1 MSTITSTG
9 LGSGLDINTIVT
21 AIVDAEKDPVT
32 LKINT
37 STGKATAMISAY
49 GLLNSELSLFKDSYE
64 DLSRTSSFS
73 AATASS
79 SDSSILDATL
89 GIGAATGSWEFEIK
103 QRAQA
108 QTIVTSSANSYS
120 EASSEIGTGVI
131 TFEYGT
137 YNDDG
142 SFSINPDKALET
154 LTIDTSNNSLDK
166 MRDAINEGD
175 YSVSASI
182 INDGTNYRLV
192 LTNKETGEASA
203 MQMTVVD
210 DDGDNSDAS
219 GLSVFTYSADIKHL
233 DETVTAQDAKIVM
246 DGIEITRS
254 SNEITSVI
262 EGVTLNIN
270 GATEVGE
277 TVSLTIDQDTST
289 VEEQLEAFVEN
300 YNNTIT
306 KMNSLT
312 LDGGENGTDGALNGD
327 STVRNIQ
334 NQMRSILNTMVDH
347 IDGPIHSFAD
357 LGFLT
362 NRDGTLSIDTTLLI
376 NEDGSTSTHTRFS
389 DAMANHMDSVA
400 DFFTASGGA
409 SDSLIS
415 FESNSGLTEPGSY
428 DIEVTKLATQ
438 GQLTGIAHSAF
449 PIVINANN
457 DTFKLRLDGFLSE
470 DITLSS
476 QTYNSIEELT
486 TELQSK
492 INSDPNFVQNGL
504 NVSIIEDAG
513 VISIVSNSYGSSST
527 VAITEMENSS
537 FATLL
542 GLTMSGGGSTNITGE
557 DAEGLI
563 DGNVAYGDGQ
573 FLLSEKGDSTG
584 IKVLINGGALG
595 ERGQVTYAEGMSSLM
610 NNILDGIIDNNIS
623 STDGDIGYSGSIID
637 GKIDSLY
644 KQITI
649 DDEKL
654 ESLTYKM
661 DKLETRLY
669 KQFNAMDIAV
679 SNLSN
684 IMEYLES
691 ALAAL
696 PGYTN
701 D

>member
-1 MSTITSTG
+1 MSSITSTG
-9 LGSGLDINTIVT
+9 LGSGLDINAIVT
-21 AIVDAEKDPVT
+21 AIVGAEKDPA
-32 LKINT
+32 LAKMIK
-37 STGKATAMISAY
+37 SSGQATAMISAY
-49 GLLNSELSLFKDSYE
+49 GMLNSELSAFKSSYSE
-64 DLSRTSSFS
+64 LGRSSSFS
-73 AATASS
+73 AASASS
-79 SDSSILDATL
+79 SDSSILDAKL
-89 GIGAATGSWEFEIK
+89 GIGAATGSWEFEVK

-108 QTIVTSSANSYS
+108 QTIVTSSANSYA

-131 TFEYGT
+131 KFEFGT

-142 SFSINPDKALET
+142 SFSINPDKAFET

-210 DDGDNSDAS
+210 DDGDNSDTS
-219 GLSVFTYSADIKHL
+219 GLSAFTYSATVKHL
-233 DETVTAQDAKIVM
+233 DETATAQGAKIVM
-246 DGIEITRS
+246 NGIEITRET
-254 SNEITSVI
+254 NEISNVI

-270 GATEVGE
+270 GEEIGKKVT
-277 TVSLTIDQDTST
+277 LTIKQDTSK
-289 VEEQLEAFVEN
+289 VEEQLKAFVEN
-300 YNNTIT
+300 YNSTIT

-312 LDGGENGTDGALNGD
+312 ADGGVGGSSGALNGD

-334 NQMRSILNTMVDH
+334 NQMRGILNTMVDH

-362 NRDGTLSIDTTLLI
+362 NRDGTLSIDTNILI
-376 NEDGSTSTHTRFS
+376 NEDGSASTHTRFS
-389 DAMANHMDSVA
+389 NAMANHMDSVA

-409 SDSLIS
+409 SDSLIT
-415 FESNSGLTEPGSY
+415 FEGKSGLTKPGTY

-438 GQLTGIAHSAF
+438 GQLTGIAHSGF
-449 PIVINANN
+449 PMTINASN

-476 QTYNSIEELT
+476 KTYTSIEELT

-492 INSDPNFVQNGL
+492 INSDPNFVKNGL

-527 VAITEMENSS
+527 VAITEMEDPS
-537 FATLL
+537 FAILL
-542 GLTMSGGGSTNITGE
+542 GLTMSGSGSTNTTGE
-557 DAEGLI
+557 NAEGLI
-563 DGNVAYGDGQ
+563 DGKVAYGDGQ

-595 ERGQVTYAEGMSSLM
+595 DRGQVTYAEGMSSLM
-610 NNILDGIIDNNIS
+610 NNILDGIIDKNIS
-623 STDGDIGYSGSIID
+623 STDGDIGYSGSTID

-644 KQITI
+644 KTITHN
-649 DDEKL
+649 DEKQA
-654 ESLTYKM
+654 SLIYKM
-661 DKLETRLY
+661 DKYEARLY
-669 KQFNAMDIAV
+669 KQFNAMDMAV

-684 IMEYLES
+684 TMEYLK
-691 ALAAL
+691 ATLDAL
-696 PGYTN
+696 PGYTRKK
-701 D
+701 